1 MTPTPLQYDEFD
13 IRQQRPVAGETRRFP
28 TGEALF
34 LSPLPVPTGQIPM
47 DLGGSFVDVN
57 DTYLDFGSS
66 NLTKSFQ
73 ARLAVSLPTVVV
85 IVCLFVLPTL
95 MGFAAFI
102 NPFGRSFWFYF
113 NDFFEFGISL
123 ALWCGGGRSADRPVR
138 DYQHHKKQSPRPTHP
153 I

>member
-1 MTPTPLQYDEFD
+1 MSPTSPQYDEFD
-13 IRQQRPVAGETRRFP
+13 IRQLRPVAGETRRFP

-34 LSPLPVPTGQIPM
+34 LSPLPVPTGQTPM
-47 DLGGSFVDVN
+47 DLGGSFVEVN
-57 DTYLDFGSS
+57 DTYLDLGSS

-102 NPFGRSFWFYF
+102 NPFDRSFWFYF
-113 NDFFEFGISL
+113 NDFFEFGL
-123 ALWCGGGRSADRPVR
+123 
-138 DYQHHKKQSPRPTHP
+138 
-153 I
+153 